1 MKVAVCCSLLMFS
14 MSTFAGVQV
23 GATRVI
29 YNGGSQSSSLSITND
44 SEDTY
49 MVQTWLDTG
58 DSTQNPKGLPI
69 LVTPPILKLA
79 SHKEAVLRFIYSGQ
93 GLPQDKESMFWINI
107 QEIPPAPKLENVLQV
122 AIRTRIKLFYR
133 PAVLKIDLY
142 KQAQALVWRRQGN
155 ELLVSN
161 GGPAHIT
168 LGALKFEKAGQVGCS
183 VDGDMLLPAGSLRIA
198 LPPACRTDSEFSFS
212 FINDYGGHTEIKNI
226 RLDR

>member
-1 MKVAVCCSLLMFS
+1 MKVVISGCLLMFS
-14 MSTFAGVQV
+14 VSAFSGVQV
-23 GATRVI
+23 DATRVI
-29 YNGGSQSSSLSITND
+29 YNGANQSSSLSIKND

-93 GLPQDKESMFWINI
+93 GLPQNKESLFWINV

-133 PAVLKIDLY
+133 PPALKIDLY
-142 KQAQALVWRRQGN
+142 KQAQALVWRRQGD

-161 GGPAHIT
+161 GGPAHVT
-168 LGALKFEKAGQVGCS
+168 LGVLNFAKDGKVGCS
-183 VDGDMLLPAGSLRIA
+183 VEGDMLLPEGNLRIP
-198 LPPACRTDSEFSFS
+198 LPPACRIAREFSFS
-212 FINDYGGHTEIKNI
+212 FINDYGGHTEIKDI
-226 RLDR
+226 KLDR